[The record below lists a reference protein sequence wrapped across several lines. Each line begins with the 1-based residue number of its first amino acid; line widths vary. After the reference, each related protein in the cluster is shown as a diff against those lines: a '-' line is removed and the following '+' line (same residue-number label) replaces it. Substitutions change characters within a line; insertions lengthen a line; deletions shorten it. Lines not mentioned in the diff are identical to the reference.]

1 MLLYHVIF
9 MSSFKEFTDRLIKRY
24 FHDARVTRELS
35 PGVTTTRS
43 SRDVLP
49 RSCRTADGGGLCCW
63 NGEQACSSLQIRS
76 RKICFVNPSLFK
88 EEFLITTQQR
98 TPLVLALISD
108 SRIKPGF
115 LSLFHP
121 AVRKKKKTPNTQKCS
136 SSMFLCLRSVFCS
149 FLPWGQQKLHF
160 FFFFFF

>member
-1 MLLYHVIF
+1 M
-9 MSSFKEFTDRLIKRY
+9 
-24 FHDARVTRELS
+24 
-35 PGVTTTRS
+35 
-43 SRDVLP
+43 
-49 RSCRTADGGGLCCW
+49 ADGGGLCCW

-108 SRIKPGF
+108 SRMKPGLKTWISVP
-115 LSLFHP
+115 LSP
-121 AVRKKKKTPNTQKCS
+121 CRKKEKKKTPNTQKRS

-160 FFFFFF
+160 FFFFLNADPPSVLEKKLGFERSRFGSPGDRFSPAFSLRSANPAWTGEF